1 MSVKDKLKQRASK
14 IETETA
20 ALCLALRRKDTPILA
35 KVVIGVAVCYAL
47 SPIDLIPDFVPVVGF
62 LDDLLL
68 IPLLL
73 MAAIKLMPPEI
84 LEECRQKSAEAR
96 HGGKRKSIACALPV
110 AAIWLAALALIVK
123 AVL

>member
-1 MSVKDKLKQRASK
+1 VS
-14 IETETA
+14 
-20 ALCLALRRKDTPILA
+20 LRHL
-35 KVVIGVAVCYAL
+35 IGD
-47 SPIDLIPDFVPVVGF
+47 SFIDLIPDFIPVVGF

-68 IPLLL
+68 
-73 MAAIKLMPPEI
+73 MAALKLMPPEI

-96 HGGKRKSIACALPV
+96 HAGKRKSLACALPV